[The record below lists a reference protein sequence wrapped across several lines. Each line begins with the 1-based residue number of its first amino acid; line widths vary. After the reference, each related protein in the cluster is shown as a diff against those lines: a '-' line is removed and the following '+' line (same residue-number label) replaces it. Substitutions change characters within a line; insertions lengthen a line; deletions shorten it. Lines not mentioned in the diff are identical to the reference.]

1 MADKY
6 VKQSIEVEAIQWTGN
21 NTKEIKDFVNP
32 IAEYLEDENV
42 IVIPTLEGDMKA
54 KLGDY
59 IIKGVKGEFYPCNKD
74 IFEKTYKKIINTVTK
89 PFDLFIV
96 ECDKPSMSFDYIAEE
111 IARQFGNYINITFL
125 AKDDNSCFCRNFV
138 PGSISLITY
147 LYGSSSIKTGY
158 QKAQTANNGICLFS
172 YNLSSEYKPTFEHV
186 DCEDDIIDR
195 IINAFYS
202 GIAIA
207 KAMDYDII
215 GDGYKLITAKFR
227 EVRNNL

>member
-1 MADKY
+1 M
-6 VKQSIEVEAIQWTGN
+6 
-21 NTKEIKDFVNP
+21 
-32 IAEYLEDENV
+32 
-42 IVIPTLEGDMKA
+42 
-54 KLGDY
+54 
-59 IIKGVKGEFYPCNKD
+59 
-74 IFEKTYKKIINTVTK
+74 K

-138 PGSISLITY
+138 PGSISLLTY

-158 QKAQTANNGICLFS
+158 QKAQAANNGICLFS
-172 YNLSSEYKPTFEHV
+172 YNLSSEYKHTFEHV

-195 IINAFYS
+195 IINAFYF

-207 KAMDYDII
+207 KAMDHDII
-215 GDGYKLITAKFR
+215 GDGYELIKAKFR
-227 EVRNNL
+227 EVRNNNKID